1 MTSKPSTLTEKR
13 LWPLFGLCL
22 SLLAGC
28 APVPPSPALQPI
40 QQEMRQ
46 ATQPSKPER
55 LPAAVEAA
63 LLPDPTLA
71 LPKEV
76 ARPLEPR
83 FDLVVNNAPAAEV
96 FMGIVSGTRYSML
109 LNPQVAGSISVNLK
123 DVTVIEAMEA
133 IREQYG
139 YDFRVDGS
147 RIFVQP
153 LTLQTRFYAIS
164 YLPGQRQGTSEM
176 RVSSTVLTGGGGTG
190 GTGGTSGT
198 SSTSGSSGSSGG
210 TTSVE
215 TSHLS
220 TRLQSN
226 FWAELQASVGLLIGC
241 AAGATGANAAV
252 SCPEGRS
259 IVASPHTGLLAIRA
273 FPAEHRLVADYLRAA
288 QLTVDRQ
295 VMIEAKII
303 EVTLNE
309 GAQSGINWSYA
320 KGSFSLSKG
329 DGLPQANSRLPSG
342 FFTLGLITNTFEAL
356 LQFLETQGTV
366 HVLSSPRISAI
377 NNQKAVLKVG
387 TDEYFVTG
395 VSSTTTT
402 GTATTTTP
410 SVTLSPFF
418 SGIALDVTPQ
428 IDGQDNII
436 LHVHPSVTT
445 VTEVTKQIE
454 ISGLNS
460 TLPLAS
466 SNVSETDSIVR
477 LKDGQ
482 IAAIGGLMKVE
493 SRDSGTKM
501 PGAGDVPVAR
511 ILFKNS
517 NLSRVKSELVILLKP
532 TIIRNSGD
540 WVDNAKDAMQR
551 IDQMIVAPKP

>member
-1 MTSKPSTLTEKR
+1 MTSKPSAPTDRR
-13 LWPLFGLCL
+13 LGFLVGACL

-28 APVPPSPALQPI
+28 APVPPSPALQSI

-46 ATQPSKPER
+46 ASQPSKPER

-123 DVTVIEAMEA
+123 DVTVVEAMEA

-139 YDFRVDGS
+139 YDFRIDGS

-176 RVSSTVLTGGGGTG
+176 RVSSTVLTGGNNNTSGTG
-190 GTGGTSGT
+190 ST
-198 SSTSGSSGSSGG
+198 SSTSGTTGSSGS
-210 TTSVE
+210 TTSIE
-215 TSHLS
+215 TSRLS
-220 TRLQSN
+220 TQLQSN
-226 FWAELQASVGLLIGC
+226 FWGELQASIGLLIGC
-241 AAGATGANAAV
+241 AAGGAGAV
-252 SCPEGRS
+252 SCSEGRN

-295 VMIEAKII
+295 VMIEAKIV

-329 DGLPQANSRLPSG
+329 DGLPTNNSRMSSG
-342 FFTLGLITNTFEAL
+342 FFTLGLIAGGFEAL

-402 GTATTTTP
+402 STATTTTP

-493 SRDSGTKM
+493 SRDYGSKV

-517 NLSRVKSELVILLKP
+517 SLSRVKSELVILLKP

-551 IDQMIVAPKP
+551 IDQMTVAPKP

>member
-1 MTSKPSTLTEKR
+1 MTSKPSTRSEKR
-13 LWPLFGLCL
+13 LWLLFGVCL
-22 SLLAGC
+22 PLLAAC
-28 APVPPSPALQPI
+28 AQVQQPPAGQAIRQELQQVLQP
-40 QQEMRQ
+40 
-46 ATQPSKPER
+46 PGPER

-63 LLPDPTLA
+63 LLPNTTLA

-76 ARPLEPR
+76 SRPLEPR
-83 FDLVVNNAPAAEV
+83 FDLVVNNAPATEV

-123 DVTVIEAMEA
+123 DVTVLEAMEA

-176 RVSSTVLTGGGGTG
+176 RVSSTVLTSGGTTT
-190 GTGGTSGT
+190 GTTGTTTSGT
-198 SSTSGSSGSSGG
+198 GSSGG
-210 TTSVE
+210 TTKSIE
-215 TSHLS
+215 TSSL
-220 TRLQSN
+220 TTDFQTN
-226 FWAELQASVGLLIGC
+226 FWTELQASIGLLIGC
-241 AAGATGANAAV
+241 ATGGSGATGAV
-252 SCPEGRS
+252 SCPEGRN

-273 FPAEHRLVADYLRAA
+273 LPAEHRLVADYLRAA

-295 VMIEAKII
+295 VMIEAKIV

-309 GAQSGINWSYA
+309 QAQSGINWSYT

-329 DGLPQANSRLPSG
+329 VGLPLADNRNPAG
-342 FFTLGLITNTFEAL
+342 FFTLGLVGNTFEAL

-366 HVLSSPRISAI
+366 QVLSSPRISAI

-387 TDEYFVTG
+387 TDEFFVTG
-395 VSSTTTT
+395 VSTTTTT

-410 SVTLSPFF
+410 TVTLSPFF
-418 SGIALDVTPQ
+418 SGIALDITPQ

-445 VTEVTKQIE
+445 VTEVTKQIQ

-493 SRDSGTKM
+493 SRDNSSKV
-501 PGAGDVPVAR
+501 PGAGDLPVAKA
-511 ILFKNS
+511 LFKNT
-517 NLSRVKSELVILLKP
+517 NLNRVKSELVILLKP

-540 WVDNAKDAMQR
+540 WVDNARDAMQR